1 MNTRMAVLLALALAI
16 PALAGADSLF
26 QASSFKKTTLI
37 GKHNRFE
44 VGDVITVLIQ
54 EKINSSTTSNMNT
67 KKESKVQ
74 SQAPMDSSNTFF
86 TDHGPNGLGIV
97 SKEALPN
104 WDIQA
109 KNETKARG
117 QTDRVAQLTT
127 SISCLVTRVDDS
139 GNLHIEGD
147 KTVSMNRE
155 DSTVHVSG
163 IVRAR
168 DVTPAN
174 TVLSMQVANAQII
187 LKGKG
192 PLWNSQRRGVITRML
207 DWFSPF

>member
-1 MNTRMAVLLALALAI
+1 MNGRAVVWMVLALAI
-16 PALAGADSLF
+16 PTWACADSLF
-26 QASSFKKTTLI
+26 QASSLKKATLI
-37 GKHNRFE
+37 AKQNRFE

-54 EKINSSTTSNMNT
+54 EKINASTTSNTNT
-67 KKESKVQ
+67 KKESTVQ
-74 SQAPMDSSNTFF
+74 SQAPMDESNTFL
-86 TDHGPNGLGIV
+86 TDHSSTGLGIM
-97 SKEALPN
+97 SQQALPN

-117 QTDRVAQLTT
+117 STDRVAQLTT
-127 SISCLVTRVDDS
+127 SISCLVKQVDDS

-147 KTVSMNRE
+147 KTMSMNRE
-155 DSTVHVSG
+155 DSTIHVSG

-174 TVLSMQVANAQII
+174 TILSTQVANAQII
-187 LKGKG
+187 LRGKG
-192 PLWNSQRRGVITRML
+192 PLWNSQRRGLLTRFL

>member
-1 MNTRMAVLLALALAI
+1 MNAQRVFAAGWMAVALLL

-26 QASSFKKTTLI
+26 QASSIRKSTLI
-37 GKHNRFE
+37 AKQNRFE
-44 VGDVITVLIQ
+44 VGEVITVLIQ
-54 EKINSSTTSNMNT
+54 EKINASTTSNTNT
-67 KKESKVQ
+67 KKESTVQ
-74 SQAPMDSSNTFF
+74 AQAPAGSSNSVST
-86 TDHGPNGLGIV
+86 TGLGILPPQ
-97 SKEALPN
+97 ALPN
-104 WDIQA
+104 WDIQS

-127 SISCLVTRVDDS
+127 SISCLVTQVDDS

-174 TVLSMQVANAQII
+174 TVLSTQVANAQIV

-192 PLWNSQRRGVITRML
+192 PLWNSQRRGLLTRFL

>member
-1 MNTRMAVLLALALAI
+1 MTRHALCWMAVFLLV
-16 PALAGADSLF
+16 PAVCGADSLF
-26 QASSFKKTTLI
+26 QASTRKGNTLI
-37 GKHNRFE
+37 AKHNRFE
-44 VGDVITVLIQ
+44 VGDVITVLVT
-54 EKINSSTTSNMNT
+54 EKIDSSTTSNTNT
-67 KKESKVQ
+67 KKESGVQ
-74 SQAPMDSSNTFF
+74 SEAPTDSSNSFLTG
-86 TDHGPNGLGIV
+86 TTTGSGLV
-97 SKEALPN
+97 SAQALPN

-109 KNETKARG
+109 KNETKATG
-117 QTDRVAQLTT
+117 QTKRATQLTT
-127 SISCLVTRVDDS
+127 SISCLVTQVDDS

-155 DSTVHVSG
+155 DSTIHVTG

-174 TVLSMQVANAQII
+174 TVQSAQVANAQII

-192 PLWNSQRRGVITRML
+192 PLWNSQRRGLITRFL

>member
-1 MNTRMAVLLALALAI
+1 MKRRVMVFMALA
-16 PALAGADSLF
+16 ALAPAAAFADSLF
-26 QASSFKKTTLI
+26 QASNVRKTTLI
-37 GKHNRFE
+37 AKHNRFE

-54 EKINSSTTSNMNT
+54 EKINASTTSNTNT
-67 KKESKVQ
+67 KKESTVQ
-74 SQAPMDSSNTFF
+74 SEAPMDASNTFL
-86 TDHGPNGLGIV
+86 TDHSNTGLGIV

-109 KNETKARG
+109 KNELKARG

-155 DSTVHVSG
+155 DSTIHVSG

-174 TVLSMQVANAQII
+174 TVLSTQVANAQII
-187 LKGKG
+187 LRGKG
-192 PLWNSQRRGVITRML
+192 PLWNSQRRGLITRML

>member
-1 MNTRMAVLLALALAI
+1 MKRPMALLAVLAALL
-16 PALAGADSLF
+16 PAAAFADSLF
-26 QASSFKKTTLI
+26 QASNVRKTTLI
-37 GKHNRFE
+37 AKHNRFE

-54 EKINSSTTSNMNT
+54 EKINASTTSNTNT
-67 KKESKVQ
+67 KKESTVQ
-74 SQAPMDSSNTFF
+74 SEAPMDLSNTFL
-86 TDHGPNGLGIV
+86 TDHSNNGLGIV

-109 KNETKARG
+109 KNELKARG

-155 DSTVHVSG
+155 DSTIHVSG

-174 TVLSMQVANAQII
+174 TVLSTQVANAQII
-187 LKGKG
+187 LRGKG
-192 PLWNSQRRGVITRML
+192 PLWNSQRRGLITRML